1 MEKLIHDELSLVD
14 RGSTAAIGMLVF
26 PSLDTI
32 LELYFSIS
40 VIRLSDLYVQLA
52 KGHETFQLICVREI
66 IAAKL
71 KAFCDYRNVLKKKIK
86 DQIGIIQDH

>member
-32 LELYFSIS
+32 LELFFSIS
-40 VIRLSDLYVQLA
+40 VIRLSDLYV
-52 KGHETFQLICVREI
+52 
-66 IAAKL
+66 
-71 KAFCDYRNVLKKKIK
+71 
-86 DQIGIIQDH
+86 